1 MACVNSPIHRVVA
14 LLLLFQLNACGIKS
28 IEEKIPETGI
38 DKNDTTAA
46 HSKLESNENI
56 NSETDLASYYI
67 VISDTGTDYQ
77 SLSNKLFEINRKS
90 GIPIDSMGRTYNKKK
105 NLIALPDNDEDE
117 LYAGNYF
124 PRRFPSDYLSLE
136 YLRFYKPHS
145 AEKTIALVTGI
156 YEQEKAAESALLAL
170 KKMEKKAF
178 KIKAE
183 LYTGCIH

>member
-1 MACVNSPIHRVVA
+1 MACIENPIHRMAA

-28 IEEKIPETGI
+28 TEENTPEPGI
-38 DKNDTTAA
+38 DKNDSTTT
-46 HSKLESNENI
+46 HSKLESNEII

-67 VISDTGTDYQ
+67 VIADTGTDYQ
-77 SLSNKLFEINRKS
+77 SISNKLFETNRKS
-90 GIPIDSMGRTYNKKK
+90 GILIDSMERTYNKEK

-124 PRRFPSDYLSLE
+124 PRRFPSEYLSLE

-170 KKMEKKAF
+170 KKTEKKAF

-183 LYTGCIH
+183 VYIGCIH